1 MFDKNEDTCWNSD
14 QVRKIKAG
22 VKGGGGGTG
31 GVFTMLNGQWYFLSW
46 LKVDRLIE

>member
-22 VKGGGGGTG
+22 VKGGGGDLGCFYDVKWSVVLVVMVKG
-31 GVFTMLNGQWYFLSW
+31 
-46 LKVDRLIE
+46 R

>member
-22 VKGGGGGTG
+22 VKGGGGP
-31 GVFTMLNGQWYFLSW
+31 GVFLQC
-46 LKVDRLIE
+46 